1 MLAINV
7 FIMYQ
12 TVPLANEIS
21 FWVSIHSY
29 YVITD
34 LEWFR
39 QREDLDVYIYIYTL
53 HRVDMYSKSSCR
65 DVHNNLFTG
74 Q

>member
-39 QREDLDVYIYIYTL
+39 PFCL
-53 HRVDMYSKSSCR
+53 
-65 DVHNNLFTG
+65 
-74 Q
+74 